1 MIDIFLSV
9 KQVNPEPPSSAVNH
23 NPSPQSE
30 TPTVAPFY
38 EANSG
43 MLKVEPIEER
53 APSSVEAE
61 SSFES
66 DGEVKVEEAETI
78 PTRKELASK
87 NAGSHM

>member
-1 MIDIFLSV
+1 
-9 KQVNPEPPSSAVNH
+9 
-23 NPSPQSE
+23 
-30 TPTVAPFY
+30 
-38 EANSG
+38 